1 MEGDRRAAKEWA
13 ASSLGGVKRVAG
25 AVRNKRGEPSGRG
38 RGMAKDSS
46 LL

>member
-13 ASSLGGVKRVAG
+13 TSSLGGVKRVAG

-46 LL
+46 SL